1 MTENEVFEAHK
12 NQVCKELEMLADKFK
27 KTGAMSETELDRI
40 EKLWRTKKNM
50 LAAAAMENPEEYE
63 EYYNEGNMSG
73 RRGRSSV
80 TGRFVSRDGGQS
92 YAEGYSQGYNEAMT
106 QNNSNR
112 SYSDGYDRGYS
123 EAMRMSGHYPM
134 NPMMRNY

>member
-1 MTENEVFEAHK
+1 MNEHDAYEVIK
-12 NQVCKELEMLADKFK
+12 NQLCKEIEEIAEKVK
-27 KTGAMSETELDRI
+27 KTGTMSESDLD
-40 EKLWRTKKNM
+40 KLDKLYHTKKDL
-50 LAAAAMENPEEYE
+50 LATHGMEHPEEYE
-63 EYYNEGNMSG
+63 EYYNEGSLSG

-80 TGRFVSRDGGQS
+80 TRRFVSRDGGQS